1 MNLLD
6 VNNISL
12 GFTEIKLFSD
22 LSFTV
27 GEKDRLAILGING
40 SGKSTL
46 LATLAG
52 EEIADQGVIRRRQ
65 NLSVAILA
73 QRPALGD
80 GTVRDVVGQSWQG
93 RAAMDRLGLTA
104 LSETKISE
112 LSGGEHKRAA
122 LASVLQDQDAD
133 LLLLDEPTNHL
144 DIEGIEHLENVLHEF
159 SGGVVFVSHDRHLI
173 DRVATK
179 TLELTANGWHVTEGG
194 YQAHLFAKA
203 EREHKAEQDESTR
216 LTLARKELAWL
227 QRGARARRRKPKSRL
242 AIAHRTLEVTE
253 KDDFRSRSL
262 ALNEFDQKRLGR
274 KVVDLEQVAVSV
286 GGHTLFDDVTIS
298 LSSSER
304 LGVVGPNGSGKSTL
318 LSVIAGVR
326 TPDEGIVTFG
336 STARIGYFDQM
347 GEALDQEST
356 VEEVIAGPGAR
367 LDHNQAALLRRFW
380 FEPATHRA
388 QIRSLSGGE
397 QRRLQL
403 LGVLA
408 AEPNILLLDEPTND
422 LDIDTLRA
430 LEDWLDTFNGA
441 LVAVTHDRVF
451 LERVVDNVVAIGA
464 DGFRHLGAGE
474 AVWEQAR
481 SKPKISNRI
490 KKNRVEKIQSSGR
503 SMSTLRHLLKD
514 VESELQRLA
523 EERDGYVAHLD
534 NESLSYGSRLEISN
548 GLAIVLEQLEA
559 AEVRWLDIS
568 EEMERRA

>member
-1 MNLLD
+1 M
-6 VNNISL
+6 
-12 GFTEIKLFSD
+12 
-22 LSFTV
+22 
-27 GEKDRLAILGING
+27 
-40 SGKSTL
+40 
-46 LATLAG
+46 
-52 EEIADQGVIRRRQ
+52 
-65 NLSVAILA
+65 
-73 QRPALGD
+73 
-80 GTVRDVVGQSWQG
+80 
-93 RAAMDRLGLTA
+93 
-104 LSETKISE
+104 
-112 LSGGEHKRAA
+112 
-122 LASVLQDQDAD
+122 
-133 LLLLDEPTNHL
+133 
-144 DIEGIEHLENVLHEF
+144 
-159 SGGVVFVSHDRHLI
+159 
-173 DRVATK
+173 
-179 TLELTANGWHVTEGG
+179 
-194 YQAHLFAKA
+194 
-203 EREHKAEQDESTR
+203 EHKAEQDESTR

-253 KDDFRSRSL
+253 KDDSRSRSL

-286 GGHTLFDDVTIS
+286 DGHTLFDDVTIS
-298 LSSSER
+298 LSSNER

-326 TPDEGIVTFG
+326 TPDEGTVTFG

-347 GEALDQEST
+347 GETLDQEST

-367 LDHNQAALLRRFW
+367 LDHRQAALLRRFW

-481 SKPKISNRI
+481 SKPKVSDRI
-490 KKNRVEKIQSSGR
+490 KKNRVERIQSSGR

-523 EERDGYVAHLD
+523 DERDEYVARLD
-534 NESLSYGSRLEISN
+534 NESLSHSSRLEISN

>member
-6 VNNISL
+6 VSNISL
-12 GFTEIKLFSD
+12 AFTEKKLFSD

-27 GEKDRLAILGING
+27 GDKERVAVLGVNG

-52 EEIADQGVIRRRQ
+52 RENPDQGLIRRRR
-65 NLSVAILA
+65 NLSVAVLL
-73 QRPALGD
+73 QRPHLGD
-80 GTVRDVVGQSWQG
+80 GTVNDAIGQSWQG
-93 RAAMDRLGLTA
+93 RAAIDRLGLTT
-104 LSETKISE
+104 LSEKKISS
-112 LSGGEHKRAA
+112 LSGGEQKRAA
-122 LASVLQDQDAD
+122 LAAVLHDQDAD

-144 DIEGIEHLENVLHEF
+144 DIEGIEYLESVIHEF

-179 TLELTANGWHVTEGG
+179 TIELTADGCYVTEGG
-194 YQAHLFAKA
+194 YQEHLLAKADREYKA
-203 EREHKAEQDESTR
+203 ERDESTR
-216 LTLARKELAWL
+216 LVLARKELAWL

-242 AIAHRTLEVTE
+242 AIAHRTLEVIQKE
-253 KDDFRSRSL
+253 DSRSGSL
-262 ALNEFDQKRLGR
+262 ALTEFDQKRLGR

-286 GGHTLFDDVTIS
+286 GDRTLFDDVNIS

-318 LSVIAGVR
+318 LNIIAGVR
-326 TPDEGIVTFG
+326 EPDEGIVGFG
-336 STARIGYFDQM
+336 QTVRIGYFDQM
-347 GEALDQEST
+347 GEALDQDAT

-408 AEPNILLLDEPTND
+408 AEPNVLLLDEPTND

-441 LVAVTHDRVF
+441 LVAVTHDRIF
-451 LERVVDNVVAIGA
+451 LERVVDHVVAIGN

-481 SKPKISNRI
+481 SKPNLSDRN
-490 KKNRVEKIQSSGR
+490 KKMRGDKAKSSGR

-514 VESELQRLA
+514 VESQLQQLVSERDVCVARLA
-523 EERDGYVAHLD
+523 EE
-534 NESLSYGSRLEISN
+534 SLSYDSRRKISSE
-548 GLAIVLEQLEA
+548 LAVALEQLEL
-559 AEVRWLDIS
+559 AEQGWIDIS
-568 EEMERRA
+568 EEMEGRA